1 MTKIRW
7 GMLGAANIA
16 RTRVLPAMA
25 LAPSVEL
32 TAVASRTLSAATALC
47 AEFGIERPYGSYEEL
62 LADPDIDAVYLP
74 LPNQLHAQWSIRA
87 MEAGKHVLCEK
98 PLCLTPAEIER
109 VREVRD
115 RTGRHIEEAY
125 VYRNHPQWSAVD
137 DVLAAGTI
145 GEVRSAHLTMAM
157 SFLDPNDIRNSPEL
171 GGGSL
176 YDMGGY
182 VISACRMIFGR
193 EPDRVVAA
201 IDRDPATGVDRL
213 STAIFDYGGAHA
225 AITVS
230 IRSGPAGRGSH
241 QLLSV
246 LGSTGWLRL
255 DYPLAHA
262 MPTDCHLLI
271 GDDTSYGGVPTS
283 TVTFEPV
290 NQYTLQ
296 AERFSRYL
304 LGEPVRCWPIED
316 ALSTLRIIEALFRS
330 AETGGW
336 ASMEVAAA
344 DPTGAADAEPD
355 DADLPL
361 EHGDRVVAA
370 RDIDSTQGI
379 QVLAGTEGTVAEDR
393 GSKLV
398 VFFEEEPKMI
408 NVDETD
414 LRRSG
419 D

>member
-7 GMLGAANIA
+7 GILGAANIA

-32 TAVASRTLSAATALC
+32 TAVASRTLSTATEWC

-74 LPNQLHAQWSIRA
+74 LPNQLHALWSIRA

-98 PLCLTPAEIER
+98 PLCLTTAEIDR

-125 VYRNHPQWSAVD
+125 VYRNHPQWSVVE
-137 DVLAAGTI
+137 DVLADGTI

-157 SFLDPNDIRNSPEL
+157 QFLDPNDIRNSPEL
-171 GGGSL
+171 GGG
-176 YDMGGY
+176 
-182 VISACRMIFGR
+182 A
-193 EPDRVVAA
+193 
-201 IDRDPATGVDRL
+201 
-213 STAIFDYGGAHA
+213 
-225 AITVS
+225 
-230 IRSGPAGRGSH
+230 
-241 QLLSV
+241 
-246 LGSTGWLRL
+246 L

-262 MPTDCHLLI
+262 MATECHLLI
-271 GDDTSYGGVPTS
+271 GDATSYGAVPSS
-283 TVTFEPV
+283 TITFEPV

-296 AERFSRYL
+296 AERFSRFL
-304 LGEPVRCWPIED
+304 LGEPVRTWPIED
-316 ALSTLRIIEALFRS
+316 ALSTLHIIGALIRS
-330 AETGGW
+330 AEAGSW
-336 ASMEVAAA
+336 VRLDDVAA
-344 DPTGAADAEPD
+344 DLNGAGD
-355 DADLPL
+355 DSAQQL

-408 NVDETD
+408 NVDEAD
-414 LRRSG
+414 LRRSA

>member
-7 GMLGAANIA
+7 GILGAANIA

-32 TAVASRTLSAATALC
+32 TAVASRTLSTATEWC

-74 LPNQLHAQWSIRA
+74 LPNQLHALWSIRA

-98 PLCLTPAEIER
+98 PLCLTTAEIDR

-125 VYRNHPQWSAVD
+125 VYRNHPQWSVVE
-137 DVLAAGTI
+137 DVLADGTI

-157 SFLDPNDIRNSPEL
+157 QFLDPNDIRNSPEL

-193 EPDRVVAA
+193 EPDRVIAA
-201 IDRDPATGVDRL
+201 VDRDPDTGVDRL
-213 STAIFDYGGAHA
+213 STAILDYGGAHA

-262 MPTDCHLLI
+262 MATECHLLI
-271 GDDTSYGGVPTS
+271 GDATSYGAVPSS
-283 TVTFEPV
+283 TITFEPV

-296 AERFSRYL
+296 AERFSRFL
-304 LGEPVRCWPIED
+304 LGEPVRTWPIED
-316 ALSTLRIIEALFRS
+316 ALSTLHIIGALIRS
-330 AETGGW
+330 AEAGSW
-336 ASMEVAAA
+336 VRLDDVAA
-344 DPTGAADAEPD
+344 DLSGAGD
-355 DADLPL
+355 DSAQQL

-408 NVDETD
+408 NVDEAD
-414 LRRSG
+414 LRRSA